1 MSYTRYSATK
11 DPHTYRMF
19 NVKTHQRG
27 KAFRGFPCMLI
38 PIGAI
43 NKEMAA
49 RVCRERYPQM
59 LVVNVR
65 EA

>member
-1 MSYTRYSATK
+1 MSYAHYSPTK

-19 NVKTHQRG
+19 NVMAHHRG
-27 KAFRGFPCMLI
+27 KAFKGFPSMLI

-43 NKEMAA
+43 DKEMAA
-49 RVCRERYPQM
+49 RVCRERYPHM
-59 LVVNVR
+59 LVVNIR